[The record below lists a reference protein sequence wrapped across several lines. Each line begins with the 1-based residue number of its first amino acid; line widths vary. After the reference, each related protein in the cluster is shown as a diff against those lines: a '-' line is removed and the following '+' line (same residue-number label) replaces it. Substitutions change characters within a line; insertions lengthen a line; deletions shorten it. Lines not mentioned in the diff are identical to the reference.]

1 MKKILFTLAIFT
13 LASPLFTLP
22 DFTLSAGGGGIFNA
36 HWKTGI
42 LKNEYKEYG
51 INAGGQPS
59 PTPKTHDAMTQGL
72 FDTKDLTLGGG
83 VYGFFDATYAE
94 LSAAFIINRA
104 NQTLD
109 SPDEL
114 VPPVNKEQSF
124 TFYQLNFSLL
134 LKYPFSLGERWSL
147 FPLLGIDGQIGLGDF
162 DPELK
167 KGFQKTKSFGYD
179 VPNLGEF
186 WNSLW
191 VKLGAGLDYRLAGNL
206 FIRGELLY
214 GLKLNS
220 AYETKMAGYWAEQLG
235 GIANGP
241 NLRIGVGYRF
251 FAP

>member
-1 MKKILFTLAIFT
+1 MKKTFFTLAIFA
-13 LASPLFTLP
+13 LAAPLFALP
-22 DFTLSAGGGGIFNA
+22 DFFLSAGGGGIFNA

-42 LKNEYKEYG
+42 LRDEYKEYG
-51 INAGGQPS
+51 ISGGSQPD
-59 PTPKTHDAMTQGL
+59 PTQKTQDAMLQGL
-72 FDTKDLTLGGG
+72 FDTTDRTFGGG

-94 LSAAFIINRA
+94 LNAAFIINRA

-114 VPPVNKEQSF
+114 VDPANKEQRF
-124 TFYQLNFSLL
+124 TFYQLNLSLL

-162 DPELK
+162 DSELK
-167 KGFQKTKSFGYD
+167 KGFQKTKGFGYE

-191 VKLGAGLDYRLAGNL
+191 VKLGIGADFRLSKNL
-206 FIRGELLY
+206 FIRGEALY

-220 AYETKMAGYWAEQLG
+220 VYESQMAGYWAEQAG

-241 NLRIGVGYRF
+241 NIKIGLGYRF
-251 FAP
+251 GK